1 MQYFTLSNKLSE
13 KTEQRSFMFR
23 LAYINHIDYISKKRN
38 IAVNVIINEA
48 LDYSLYSNHFKVNS
62 DIKYD
67 ESKYL
72 DNDITIFNRSVRI
85 RKDLYNKASYIAK
98 SNNISVNKVI
108 NEAIKFALVNY
119 REKEKVL

>member
-1 MQYFTLSNKLSE
+1 
-13 KTEQRSFMFR
+13 MFR